1 MLAVAREVTH
11 RYVDPLTEVWL
22 GAARRIGLRIVRTP
36 DAYAATDGG
45 GTLAIGTDATLD
57 ADDSLAQ
64 MIFHELCHSL
74 VEGEAA
80 FARPDWGMDNTG
92 PDHDWR
98 EHACLRLQWVLA
110 GRHGLRALLAPTTDF
125 RAFWDQLA
133 GDVLADRCDVSVQ
146 SAIAGL
152 RRVDQPPW
160 APALDEALAAT
171 AQIAA
176 VAARFSPAADN
187 PVAGRFSLA
196 ADTPAGAKPAAAGFS
211 PAADTPTADTP
222 AADKPAAAGPR
233 SLWLGVTPPPAP
245 HPTGLPPRTAGDGA
259 RCGTCAW
266 RHNARCRQAGA
277 RVDPAWPAC
286 ERFEAALD
294 CQTCGACCRAAYHS
308 VEVSRR
314 DPVVKAHPSLIVDR
328 GSYLE
333 IRRAGDRCAALE
345 GGAVDERQRVAGGGD
360 PDGSAG
366 GAAVL
371 PRGIEHGTTTRY
383 HCAIYG
389 DRPRTCRD
397 FTLGSAH
404 CLTARRR
411 VGLSL

>member
-11 RYVDPLTEVWL
+11 RYVDPLAQIWL
-22 GAARRIGLRIVRTP
+22 AAARRIGLRVVRSP

-45 GTLAIGTDATLD
+45 GTLAIGSDATLD

-98 EHACLRLQWVLA
+98 EHACLRVQWVLA
-110 GRHGLRALLAPTTDF
+110 GRHGLRAVFAPTTEF
-125 RAFWDQLA
+125 RAFWDRLA
-133 GDVLADRCDVSVQ
+133 GDVLADRADPSVQ
-146 SAIAGL
+146 AAIAGL
-152 RRVDQPPW
+152 RRVD
-160 APALDEALAAT
+160 A
-171 AQIAA
+171 AA
-176 VAARFSPAADN
+176 VGARRSTRRSRRPRRSPRSSRGSRCRPPAAC
-187 PVAGRFSLA
+187 
-196 ADTPAGAKPAAAGFS
+196 
-211 PAADTPTADTP
+211 
-222 AADKPAAAGPR
+222 
-233 SLWLGVTPPPAP
+233 
-245 HPTGLPPRTAGDGA
+245 A
-259 RCGTCAW
+259 RCGSAWSRRLRRIRPGSLPAPLAPPAQARRQRSRGTCGTCVW
-266 RHNARCRQAGA
+266 RSNARCRQADA
-277 RVDPAWPAC
+277 KIDPAWPAC

-314 DPVVKAHPSLIVDR
+314 DPVVKARPELIVDR

-333 IRRAGDRCAALE
+333 IQRNGDRCAALE
-345 GGAVDERQRVAGGGD
+345 GGAV
-360 PDGSAG
+360 
-366 GAAVL
+366 
-371 PRGIEHGTTTRY
+371 EHATTTRY
-383 HCAIYG
+383 RCTIYD